1 MNQNEKSEAQL
12 RNEEAVRRIMAER
25 GYAPASIKKKKH
37 NKKPLILSSV
47 IVLFL
52 TTIAV
57 IIVVVMNKKDD
68 YENNDNMNANYSAEE
83 TNESGDETGS
93 QTSLEEPENTTS
105 IDDDI
110 NNQYTP
116 SASDG
121 YEDRNVYYS
130 HTDSDRTQHY
140 TDGSTFNP
148 HHCDTLQNKYN
159 TAKANVD
166 ALNVAWENA
175 YKNQASFSELH
186 EKAGKNMELAKR
198 WMEEQQ
204 QAVDDAMKALKE
216 AQATANSIY
225 QDEILPCRKEMYG
238 Q

>member
-12 RNEEAVRRIMAER
+12 RNEEAVRKIMAER
-25 GYAPASIKKKKH
+25 GYDRASIKKKKC
-37 NKKPLILSSV
+37 NKKPLILSSA
-47 IVLFL
+47 IVLL
-52 TTIAV
+52 SV
-57 IIVVVMNKKDD
+57 IIVAVIFVVISKKDD
-68 YENNDNMNANYSAEE
+68 YENNNDVKATYPIEEINKGNDE
-83 TNESGDETGS
+83 TNS
-93 QTSLEEPENTTS
+93 QTSSEEPEDTTMTN
-105 IDDDI
+105 DGTD
-110 NNQYTP
+110 NQYTP

-130 HTDSDRTQHY
+130 HTGSDGTQHY

-148 HHCDTLQNKYN
+148 HHCDALQDKYN

-166 ALNVAWENA
+166 TLNVAWENA
-175 YKNQASFSELH
+175 YKNQASFSELY
-186 EKAGKNMELAKR
+186 EKAGKNMKLAKR
-198 WMEEQQ
+198 WMAEQQ
-204 QAVDDAMKALKE
+204 QAVDDALKALKE